1 MQWTQ
6 GNKQLYDCARI
17 PPDPV
22 VLKQV
27 LPGRFGGAAATS
39 RMWTAQTQRS
49 RCTEDSTT
57 LPASNLAAL
66 KLSLMERKLESLGDT
81 FWEICFTDFLFFFWN
96 IYILKFLIIIIFF
109 LLYNIVLVL
118 PYINMHPPRVYTC
131 SRLSYQSLKH
141 THTRGEKQVEHVPGC

>member
-1 MQWTQ
+1 M
-6 GNKQLYDCARI
+6 YDCARI

-27 LPGRFGGAAATS
+27 LPGRFGGAAATI

-66 KLSLMERKLESLGDT
+66 KLSLMERKLESFGNT
-81 FWEICFTDFLFFFWN
+81 FWEMRFTDFLFFFG
-96 IYILKFLIIIIFF
+96 IYKYIYRYILNFLINFF
-109 LLYNIVLVL
+109 FFYFTILYWFCHTSTCIR
-118 PYINMHPPRVYTC
+118 HGCTRVPDFHT
-131 SRLSYQSLKH
+131 SL
-141 THTRGEKQVEHVPGC
+141 